1 MNTCDTTF
9 SAGHT
14 LSEQTARQIFDSLPE
29 EGVIVVVTDRDGTR
43 WTSDSEAFARLGLD
57 DASLAEFRARV
68 DDGVEPV
75 VARLGDASIAMAQ
88 LTTEHTNCGYVMV
101 IVPGSPGK
109 PAASDVNLLEA
120 CMGQIALV
128 ARLTES
134 SRQLMKTRIGYYG
147 DPWAQEIPMN

>member
-9 SAGHT
+9 SAGQT

-29 EGVIVVVTDRDGTR
+29 DGVIVVFIERDGTR

-75 VARLGDASIAMAQ
+75 VTRLGDASITMAQ
-88 LTTEHTNCGYVMV
+88 LSTEHTDGGYVMV
-101 IVPGSPGK
+101 VVPDGPDK
-109 PAASDVNLLEA
+109 LAASDVSLLEA
-120 CMGQIALV
+120 CIGQISLV
-128 ARLTES
+128 ARLTER
-134 SRQLMKTRIGYYG
+134 SRQLMNTRMGYYG
-147 DPWAQEIPMN
+147 DPRAPESSMN

>member
-1 MNTCDTTF
+1 MKTCDTTF

-29 EGVIVVVTDRDGTR
+29 EGVIVAVMDRDGTR
-43 WTSDSEAFARLGLD
+43 WTSDSEAFARLGID
-57 DASLAEFRARV
+57 DASLAQYRARV

-75 VARLGDASIAMAQ
+75 VGRLGDASVAMAQ
-88 LTTEHTNCGYVMV
+88 LTTEHTDCGYVMV

-120 CMGQIALV
+120 YIGHIALV
-128 ARLTES
+128 AKLTERS
-134 SRQLMKTRIGYYG
+134 GQLMKTRIGCYG
-147 DPWAQEIPMN
+147 DPWAQEGPMN